1 MNELTAEAEN
11 EIRNFVDASVN
22 SVSTNTMAVADDM
35 VETISSNE
43 MKEELNLLTR
53 WEATVSTRFMFEVI
67 TESLLQVVNDYDE
80 IK

>member
-1 MNELTAEAEN
+1 MNELTAEAKN
-11 EIRNFVDASVN
+11 EIRNFVDAPVN

-35 VETISSNE
+35 VETISTDE

-53 WEATVSTRFMFEVI
+53 WEATVSTRFVFEVI
-67 TESLLQVVNDYDE
+67 TESLLQVVNNYDE

>member
-1 MNELTAEAEN
+1 MNEFTAEAEN
-11 EIRNFVDASVN
+11 EIRNFVDAPVN

-35 VETISSNE
+35 VETISPHE

-67 TESLLQVVNDYDE
+67 TESILQVVND
-80 IK
+80 

>member
-1 MNELTAEAEN
+1 MNELTAEAKN
-11 EIRNFVDASVN
+11 EIRNFVDAPVN

-35 VETISSNE
+35 VETISTDE

-53 WEATVSTRFMFEVI
+53 WEATVSTRFVFEVI